1 MWVGRE
7 PDTHVDYVAML
18 GGRFKKKKKTD
29 GGVIIRQV
37 LSDVAQFAVKKAF
50 I

>member
-1 MWVGRE
+1 MSIMSPCSV
-7 PDTHVDYVAML
+7 VDS
-18 GGRFKKKKKTD
+18 KKKTTD

-37 LSDVAQFAVKKAF
+37 LSDVAQFAVKKAL